1 MSIMYKDILLQLG
14 LSPNEATVYEFLL
27 KSGES
32 PAGVIIKKTPLKRGV
47 IYNAL
52 SDLEKKELV
61 SKRTKN
67 KIAWFAPN
75 HPEKLRE
82 YMEDKEEKV
91 KKAKQTLEA
100 NMAALASHFQLVSG
114 RPGVR
119 VYEGREGLVKVLN
132 DSLSSKTEI
141 LTYANIEG
149 MEKCLGRDNDK
160 YVQQRKKMGLKK
172 RGIVPDTPYAKKYLK
187 DYDRAV
193 TTIRF
198 IDSKK
203 FPIFLE
209 MEIYDGKV
217 SFMTFSEKRLI
228 GVIIENEEI
237 YKTQKSIFEMVWE
250 KAKE

>member
-14 LSPNEATVYEFLL
+14 LTPNEAMVYEFLL

-52 SDLEKKELV
+52 SDLEKKELI
-61 SKRTKN
+61 SKKTKN
-67 KIAWFAPN
+67 KVACFSPN

-82 YMEDKEEKV
+82 YVEEKEEEA

-100 NMAALASHFQLVSG
+100 NMAALTSHFQLVSG

-119 VYEGREGLVKVLN
+119 VYEGREGLVKVLD

-141 LTYANIEG
+141 LTYADIEG
-149 MEKCLGRDNDK
+149 MEKYLGRDNDK
-160 YVQQRKKMGLKK
+160 YVRQRKKLGLKK
-172 RGIVPDTPYAKKYLK
+172 RGIVPDTPYAIKYLK
-187 DYDRAV
+187 NYDRAV
-193 TTIRF
+193 TTIRY
-198 IDSKK
+198 IDAKK

-237 YKTQKSIFEMVWE
+237 YKTQKSIFEMVWNSARE
-250 KAKE
+250 